1 LINAL
6 QLKRALAGTVSGI
19 ETWES
24 SLLWFSICHGLEL
37 HADFMHNPMTFDA
50 LWRANLAQ
58 EQRRTDTPKGQEMPG
73 IQTVVVKDTKDLNL
87 TDEDRILLLQVG
99 IKP

>member
-1 LINAL
+1 MFGD
-6 QLKRALAGTVSGI
+6 RDVMS
-19 ETWES
+19 
-24 SLLWFSICHGLEL
+24 
-37 HADFMHNPMTFDA
+37 NPMTFDA

-58 EQRRTDTPKGQEMPG
+58 EQRRTDMPKGQEMPG
-73 IQTVVVKDTKDLNL
+73 TQTVVVKDTKDLEL